1 MRVAIVSECFL
12 PVVNGVTNS
21 VLRVV
26 EHLRDA
32 RHQVLIVAPG
42 TGEPTEYEG
51 VPVVRVPALELPVVN
66 SMPVGVPSRRV
77 LRALREF
84 RPDVVHLAAPFVVG
98 YRGLAAA
105 RRMGIPT
112 VAIYQTDIA
121 GFAASYGLGLTARAA
136 WRWTCRLH
144 SQADRTLAP
153 STWAMEALR
162 ARGVPRVHQWARG
175 VDTSRFT
182 PAKRDGALRASL
194 APGGELLVG
203 YVGRLAPEKQV
214 ERLTVLADL
223 PGTRLVVVGAGPS
236 EERLRAA
243 LPRAAFLGFQGGDEL
258 ARTYASLDVFVH
270 TGPSETFCQAVQ
282 EALASGL
289 PVIAPDAGGPRDLV
303 LPGRTGFLVPPRPDG
318 VDASDLGAAA
328 ADAQLRATV
337 RALADEPTRL
347 RFGAAAR
354 KSVLRRTWSTVCD
367 ELLAHYAEVIDARR
381 SAGGTRMNTGQR
393 GSGERAGTA
402 CNGSEARVGTTH
414 SGSGTRIGRAGT
426 HAA

>member
-26 EHLRDA
+26 EHLA
-32 RHQVLIVAPG
+32 AAGHEVVVIAPG
-42 TGEPTEYEG
+42 MDGPTSYRG
-51 VPVVRVPALELPVVN
+51 VPVVRVPALDLPLVT

-77 LRALREF
+77 LTALREF

-105 RRMGIPT
+105 RRLGVPT
-112 VAIYQTDIA
+112 VAVYQTDVA

-144 SQADRTLAP
+144 GQADRTLAP
-153 STWAMEALR
+153 SSWATEALR

-182 PAKRDGALRASL
+182 PSKRDAALRAEL
-194 APGGELLVG
+194 APHGELLVG

-214 ERLTVLADL
+214 ERLAALHGL
-223 PGTRLVVVGAGPS
+223 PGTRVVVVGAGPS

-243 LPRAAFLGFQGGDEL
+243 LPDAAFLGFRDGDDL
-258 ARTYASLDVFVH
+258 ARVYASLDVFVH

-289 PVIAPDAGGPRDLV
+289 PVVAPDAGGPRDLV
-303 LPGRTGFLVPPRPDG
+303 LPGRTGYLVPPRPEGTEAGDPTA
-318 VDASDLGAAA
+318 DA
-328 ADAQLRATV
+328 ADAALRAAVT
-337 RALADEPTRL
+337 ALLDPALRR
-347 RFGAAAR
+347 RFGLGAR
-354 KSVLRRTWSTVCD
+354 RSVLRRTWSSVGD
-367 ELLAHYAEVIDARR
+367 ELLAHYAEVI
-381 SAGGTRMNTGQR
+381 GHP
-393 GSGERAGTA
+393 E
-402 CNGSEARVGTTH
+402 V
-414 SGSGTRIGRAGT
+414 
-426 HAA
+426 AAAA

>member
-1 MRVAIVSECFL
+1 VRIAIVSECFL

-26 EHLRDA
+26 EHLTAAGHD
-32 RHQVLIVAPG
+32 VLIIAPG
-42 TGEPTEYEG
+42 TGEATEHEG

-77 LRALREF
+77 LRALRAF

-98 YRGLAAA
+98 ARGLAAA
-105 RRMGIPT
+105 RRLGVPT
-112 VAIYQTDIA
+112 VAVYQTDVA

-136 WRWTCRLH
+136 WRRTCRLH
-144 SQADRTLAP
+144 AQADRTLAP
-153 STWAMEALR
+153 STWATGALR

-175 VDTSRFT
+175 VDTRRFT
-182 PAKRDGALRASL
+182 PSRRDLALRRDL
-194 APGGELLVG
+194 GPGGELLVG

-214 ERLTVLADL
+214 ERLGVLAGL
-223 PGTRLVVVGAGPS
+223 PGVRLVVVGAGPS

-243 LPRAAFLGFQGGDEL
+243 LPAAAFLGFREGDEL
-258 ARTYASLDVFVH
+258 ARIYASLDVFVH

-289 PVIAPDAGGPRDLV
+289 PVVAPDAGGPRDLV

-318 VDASDLGAAA
+318 AEPGGVGRVQAQAAA
-328 ADAQLRATV
+328 ADERLRAAV
-337 RALADEPTRL
+337 AAFADPALRE

-354 KSVLRRTWSTVCD
+354 RSVLRRTWSTVGD
-367 ELLAHYAEVIDARR
+367 ELLAHYAEVIAANSQARSPR
-381 SAGGTRMNTGQR
+381 RTLAAAPGRVTGP
-393 GSGERAGTA
+393 GPARAA
-402 CNGSEARVGTTH
+402 
-414 SGSGTRIGRAGT
+414 
-426 HAA
+426 